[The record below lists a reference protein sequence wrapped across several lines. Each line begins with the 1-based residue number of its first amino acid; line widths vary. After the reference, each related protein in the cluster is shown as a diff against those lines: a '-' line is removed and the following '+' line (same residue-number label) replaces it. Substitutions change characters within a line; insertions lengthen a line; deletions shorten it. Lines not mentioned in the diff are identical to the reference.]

1 MFIGY
6 KTSTLCGSTFLLI
19 SIFVD
24 EMGSFYQKPNDRIT
38 PERKRRRRKLN
49 NVTVD

>member
-6 KTSTLCGSTFLLI
+6 KTSILCSSVFLLI
-19 SIFVD
+19 LIFVD
-24 EMGSFYQKPNDRIT
+24 EMGLFYQKPNDRIR
-38 PERKRRRRKLN
+38 PERKRIRRKLN

>member
-1 MFIGY
+1 MFIGC
-6 KTSTLCGSTFLLI
+6 KTSILCGSTFLLI

-24 EMGSFYQKPNDRIT
+24 EMGFSYQKTIHPIT
-38 PERKRRRRKLN
+38 PERKCRRRKLN